1 MTCAKQRVVCTLVTP
16 DGERIVGE
24 NYCRNPQTACPRA
37 PGEGYEK
44 CATVCGQAG
53 HAEQVAVR
61 LAGDKARGAR
71 AFLEGHTYACRECQ
85 ETLFGAGVESLKICL
100 R

>member
-1 MTCAKQRVVCTLVTP
+1 MTCAKQRVICTLVTT

-24 NYCRNPQTACPRA
+24 NYCFNPQEVCPRS

-44 CATVCGQAG
+44 CEQQG

-61 LAGDKARGAR
+61 LAGPKAKGAR
-71 AFLEGHTYACRECQ
+71 AFLEGHTYACRDCQ
-85 ETLFGAGVESLKICL
+85 EALFGAGIESLKICL
-100 R
+100 Q